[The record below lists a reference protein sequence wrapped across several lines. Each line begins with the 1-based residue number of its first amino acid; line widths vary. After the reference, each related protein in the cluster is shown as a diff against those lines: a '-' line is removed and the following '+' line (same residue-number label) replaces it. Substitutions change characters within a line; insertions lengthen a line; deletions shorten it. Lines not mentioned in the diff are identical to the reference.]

1 MEYEI
6 NYDTQIIMPVG
17 DNSSKII
24 ESDEEYFVKR
34 SVQNIMEHSC
44 EYFGSSFEGRKE
56 GTKKLLGITHKS
68 PIIIEETRKI
78 IFFPTTSPDNWDCI
92 WINLEKIDKI
102 VSKGYDK
109 LRDLEKE
116 GCKSVDKVSDPFANI
131 MKGIAKELFK
141 EKYDDSIGDMMYALG
156 KWVYIVDAIDDI
168 DEDYKDK
175 KFNLFLFDYD
185 YIDKKTF
192 LLEKHDDLEFILMNC
207 YKTILD
213 NFNKLNVKKYEGV
226 LTNILWYGIKAKTE
240 EMLTRSEKC
249 KKIRI

>member
-92 WINLEKIDKI
+92 WINLEKIDKYYKI
-102 VSKGYDK
+102 DNKTS
-109 LRDLEKE
+109 E
-116 GCKSVDKVSDPFANI
+116 I
-131 MKGIAKELFK
+131 LFK
-141 EKYDDSIGDMMYALG
+141 NGD
-156 KWVYIVDAIDDI
+156 KI
-168 DEDYKDK
+168 
-175 KFNLFLFDYD
+175 
-185 YIDKKTF
+185 
-192 LLEKHDDLEFILMNC
+192 
-207 YKTILD
+207 
-213 NFNKLNVKKYEGV
+213 KLNVSIGSLSNQILRATRLKYILEERIDQKKDNY
-226 LTNILWYGIKAKTE
+226 L
-240 EMLTRSEKC
+240 
-249 KKIRI
+249 